1 VNGEAAHGQPN
12 ATVLVCEDDEQLR
25 TLVDMMLSD
34 HGYRVLLSARAE
46 EALEL
51 AAEHAG
57 AIDVLVTDVHLPQM
71 SGPELVER
79 LRTTQP
85 SFEVLFLS
93 GYPADMIRRRPVP
106 DGSEFLRKPFDES
119 SLLRSID
126 SLLDAHKH

>member
-1 VNGEAAHGQPN
+1 MNGQAAHGQSN

-25 TLVDMMLSD
+25 TLVDVMLSD

-51 AAEHAG
+51 AAAHTV
-57 AIDVLVTDVHLPQM
+57 DVLVTDVHLPHM

-85 SFEVLFLS
+85 LFEVLYLS
-93 GYPADMIRRRPVP
+93 GYPADMIPRPPVP

-119 SLLRSID
+119 SLLESID
-126 SLLDAHKH
+126 SLLDARKH

>member
-1 VNGEAAHGQPN
+1 VNREAAHGQSN
-12 ATVLVCEDDEQLR
+12 ATVLVCEDDDQLR
-25 TLVDMMLSD
+25 TLVDVMLSG

-51 AAEHAG
+51 AAAHAG

-85 SFEVLFLS
+85 SFDVLFLS
-93 GYPADMIRRRPVP
+93 GYPADMIPRRAVP
-106 DGSEFLRKPFDES
+106 GGSEFLRKPFDEHA
-119 SLLRSID
+119 LVQSID

>member
-1 VNGEAAHGQPN
+1 VNGQAAHGQPN

-57 AIDVLVTDVHLPQM
+57 TIDVLVTDVHLPQM

-93 GYPADMIRRRPVP
+93 GYPADMIRHRPVP
-106 DGSEFLRKPFDES
+106 DRSEFLRKPFDES